1 MGKVKGQRDN
11 KGMRPIRE
19 IAAAIGL
26 LEDDLEY
33 YGRYKAKVGLKA
45 INRLKRRTD
54 ASLIL
59 VSAMT
64 PTPAGEGKTTVS
76 IGLAQA
82 LAKLGK
88 SAMVALREPSLGPV
102 FGIKGGATG
111 GGLSRVL
118 PADDINLHFTN
129 DFPAV
134 ESAHNLLSAL
144 IDNSIFHGNPLN
156 IDPRKI
162 TWRRVMDINDRS
174 LRDIVIGL
182 GGSTNGVPRETG
194 FDIVPSSEIM
204 AILCLSRSYAE
215 LKDKIR
221 KTLVGFTYD
230 DRPVMTGDLKVEGA
244 VTALLKHALLPN
256 LVQTT
261 EGVPA
266 IIHGGPFANIA
277 QGTNSII
284 GTDLAL
290 RLADYVVT
298 EAGFGFELG
307 AEKYFD
313 IVAPYGNLN
322 PRIVVLVATI
332 RALKYHAGVARE
344 DLNGPNP
351 RLAVLGMANLRKH
364 YENIDKFNVPCIIA
378 LNRFPSD
385 TDEEIRAVVEA
396 AEYEGMN
403 IAPADIFRLGGEGGL
418 ELAEKT
424 ANLIA
429 QSSGAFRTLYKW
441 DQPVED
447 KIFTIASEIYGAVSI
462 DYQPLARRNLDLIKK
477 FGFDKLPICIAKTQQ
492 SLSDN
497 PALLG
502 LPRDFIVTV
511 REIKIASGAGFLIP
525 ITGDILRMPG
535 LSKTPAAYHIDID
548 DDGNITGVDSPPLP
562 AIPATPGA
570 ARHG

>member
-1 MGKVKGQRDN
+1 MGTSEKPSVPERL
-11 KGMRPIRE
+11 RPIRD
-19 IAAAIGL
+19 IASTIGL
-26 LEDDLEY
+26 REEDLEY
-33 YGRYKAKVGLKA
+33 YGRYKAKVRLEA
-45 INRLKRRTD
+45 IRRFPRRD
-54 ASLIL
+54 DSNLIL

-82 LAKLGK
+82 LARLGK
-88 SAMVALREPSLGPV
+88 STIAALREPSLGPV

-118 PADDINLHFTN
+118 PVDDINLHFTN

-144 IDNSIFHGNPLN
+144 VDNAVFHGNPFN

-162 TWRRVMDINDRS
+162 TWRRVVDMNDRS

-221 KTLVGFTYD
+221 KILVGFTYD
-230 DRPVMTGDLKVEGA
+230 DKPVIAGDLKVEGA
-244 VTALLKHALLPN
+244 VTALLKYALLPN

-277 QGTNSII
+277 QGTNSVM

-298 EAGFGFELG
+298 EAGFGFDLG
-307 AEKYFD
+307 AEKFFD
-313 IVAPYGNLN
+313 IVAPYGELN
-322 PRIVVLVATI
+322 PRIVVLVATV

-344 DLNGPNP
+344 DLNAPNA
-351 RLAVLGMANLRKH
+351 RAAVLGMANLRKH
-364 YENIDKFNVPCIIA
+364 YGNIDKFNVPCIIA

-385 TDEEIRAVVEA
+385 TDEEVRAVVDA
-396 AEYEGMN
+396 AEREGMN

-418 ELAEKT
+418 DLAEKT
-424 ANLIA
+424 VRLIA
-429 QSSGAFRTLYKW
+429 GATGTFRTLYDW
-441 DQPVED
+441 EQPVED

-462 DYQPLARRNLDLIKK
+462 DYRPLAKRNLDLIRR
-477 FGFDKLPICIAKTQQ
+477 FGFDKLPVCIAKTQQ

-497 PALLG
+497 PSLLG
-502 LPRDFIVTV
+502 MPRDFIVTV

-525 ITGDILRMPG
+525 ITGEILRMPG
-535 LSKTPAAYHIDID
+535 LSKSPAAYHIDID
-548 DDGNITGVDSPPLP
+548 DAGTISGIV
-562 AIPATPGA
+562 
-570 ARHG
+570 

>member
-1 MGKVKGQRDN
+1 
-11 KGMRPIRE
+11 MRKTKQHNPEKNLRSIVD
-19 IAAAIGL
+19 IASMLGL
-26 LEDDLEY
+26 MENDLEL
-33 YGRYKAKVGLKA
+33 YGRYKAKVKLET
-45 INRLKRRTD
+45 IRRFSRRNNS
-54 ASLIL
+54 SLIL

-82 LAKLGK
+82 LTKIGK
-88 SAMVALREPSLGPV
+88 STIAALREPSLGPV

-111 GGLSRVL
+111 GGLSCVH
-118 PADDINLHFTN
+118 PVDDINLHFTN

-134 ESAHNLLSAL
+134 ESAHNLLSA
-144 IDNSIFHGNPLN
+144 IVDNSIFHGNPLN

-162 TWRRVMDINDRS
+162 TWRRVIDMNDRS

-204 AILCLSRSYAE
+204 AILCLSRSYEE

-221 KTLVGFTYD
+221 KILVSFTYD
-230 DRPVMTGDLKVEGA
+230 DQPVIAGDLKVEGA
-244 VTALLKHALLPN
+244 VTALLKYALLPN

-298 EAGFGFELG
+298 EAGFGFDLG

-313 IVAPYGNLN
+313 IVAPYGNFN
-322 PRIVVLVATI
+322 PRIVVLVATV
-332 RALKYHAGVARE
+332 RALKYHAGIARE
-344 DLNGPNP
+344 ELNDPNP
-351 RLAVLGMANLRKH
+351 HAAVLGMANLRKH
-364 YENIDKFNVPCIIA
+364 YENIDKFNVPCIVA

-385 TDEEIRAVVEA
+385 TDEEIKAVVEA
-396 AEYEGMN
+396 AENEGMN

-424 ANLIA
+424 VRLIA
-429 QSSGAFRTLYKW
+429 EAKGTSKPLYDWKL
-441 DQPVED
+441 PVED
-447 KIFTIASEIYGAVSI
+447 KIFKVASEIYGAVSI
-462 DYQPLARRNLDLIKK
+462 DYQPQARRNLDMIKK
-477 FGFDKLPICIAKTQQ
+477 FGYDRLPVCIAKTQQ

-497 PALLG
+497 PSLLG
-502 LPRDFIVTV
+502 LPSNFIVTV

-525 ITGDILRMPG
+525 ITGEILRMPG
-535 LSKTPAAYHIDID
+535 LSKVPAAYNINID
-548 DDGNITGVDSPPLP
+548 DSGNITGIV
-562 AIPATPGA
+562 
-570 ARHG
+570 

>member
-1 MGKVKGQRDN
+1 
-11 KGMRPIRE
+11 MRKTKQHNPEKNLRSIVD
-19 IAAAIGL
+19 IASMLGL
-26 LEDDLEY
+26 MENDLEL
-33 YGRYKAKVGLKA
+33 YGRYKAKVKLEA
-45 INRLKRRTD
+45 IRRFSRRNNS
-54 ASLIL
+54 SLIL

-82 LAKLGK
+82 LTKIGK
-88 SAMVALREPSLGPV
+88 STIAALREPSLGPV

-111 GGLSRVL
+111 GGLSRVH
-118 PADDINLHFTN
+118 PVDDINLHFTN

-134 ESAHNLLSAL
+134 ESAHNLLSA
-144 IDNSIFHGNPLN
+144 IVDNSIFHGNPLN

-162 TWRRVMDINDRS
+162 TWRRVIDMNDRS

-204 AILCLSRSYAE
+204 AILCLSRSYEE

-221 KTLVGFTYD
+221 KILVSFTYD
-230 DRPVMTGDLKVEGA
+230 DQPVIAGDLKVEGA
-244 VTALLKHALLPN
+244 VTALLKYALLPN

-298 EAGFGFELG
+298 EAGFGFDLG

-313 IVAPYGNLN
+313 IVAPYGNFN
-322 PRIVVLVATI
+322 PRIVVLVATV
-332 RALKYHAGVARE
+332 RALKYHAGIARE
-344 DLNGPNP
+344 KLNDPNP
-351 RLAVLGMANLRKH
+351 HAAVLGMANLRKH
-364 YENIDKFNVPCIIA
+364 YENIDKFNVPCIVA

-385 TDEEIRAVVEA
+385 TDEEIKAVVEA
-396 AEYEGMN
+396 AENEGMN

-418 ELAEKT
+418 DLAEKT
-424 ANLIA
+424 VRLIA
-429 QSSGAFRTLYKW
+429 EAKGTSKPLYDWKL
-441 DQPVED
+441 PVED
-447 KIFTIASEIYGAVSI
+447 KIFKVASEIYGAVSI
-462 DYQPLARRNLDLIKK
+462 DYQPQARRNLDMIKK
-477 FGFDKLPICIAKTQQ
+477 FGYDRLPVCIAKTQQ

-497 PALLG
+497 PNLLG
-502 LPRDFIVTV
+502 LPSNFIVTV

-525 ITGDILRMPG
+525 ITGEILRMPG
-535 LSKTPAAYHIDID
+535 LSKVPTAYNINID
-548 DDGNITGVDSPPLP
+548 DSGNVTGIV
-562 AIPATPGA
+562 
-570 ARHG
+570 

>member
-1 MGKVKGQRDN
+1 MGKVKEQRAV
-11 KGMRPIRE
+11 KGIRPISE
-19 IAAAIGL
+19 IAASIGL
-26 LEDDLEY
+26 AEDDLEC
-33 YGRYKAKVGLKA
+33 YGRYKAKVRIEA
-45 INRLKRRTD
+45 IKRFERRAN

-76 IGLAQA
+76 IGLAQS
-82 LAKLGK
+82 LARLGK
-88 SAMVALREPSLGPV
+88 PTIVALREPSLGPV

-111 GGLSRVL
+111 GGLSCVL
-118 PADDINLHFTN
+118 PMDEINLHFTN

-144 IDNSIFHGNPLN
+144 IDNTIFHGNPLN

-162 TWRRVMDINDRS
+162 TWRRVMDMNDRS

-182 GGSTNGVPRETG
+182 GGSSNGVPRETG

-221 KTLVGFTYD
+221 NILVGFTYD
-230 DRPVMTGDLKVEGA
+230 DKPVITGDMKVEGA

-266 IIHGGPFANIA
+266 VIHGGPFANIA

-322 PRIVVLVATI
+322 PRIVVLVATV
-332 RALKYHAGVARE
+332 RALKYHAGVSSE
-344 DLNGPNP
+344 DLNEPNP

-385 TDEEIRAVVEA
+385 TDEEIQAVISA
-396 AEYEGMN
+396 AEDEGMN
-403 IAPADIFRLGGEGGL
+403 IAPADIFRLGGEGGM
-418 ELAEKT
+418 ELAEKVV
-424 ANLIA
+424 NLIA
-429 QSSGAFRTLYKW
+429 KSSSTFRSLYKW

-447 KIFTIASEIYGAVSI
+447 KIFTVASKIYGAVSI
-462 DYQPLARRNLDLIKK
+462 DYQPLAKRNLDIIKK

-502 LPRDFIVTV
+502 LPRDFVVTV

-525 ITGDILRMPG
+525 ITGEILRMPG
-535 LSKTPAAYHIDID
+535 LSKVPAAYHIDID
-548 DDGNITGVDSPPLP
+548 DDGNITGISN
-562 AIPATPGA
+562 PGNS
-570 ARHG
+570 

>member
-1 MGKVKGQRDN
+1 MDKLKAQTGGKGL
-11 KGMRPIRE
+11 RPITE
-19 IAAAIGL
+19 IASSIGL
-26 LEDDLEY
+26 GEDDLEL
-33 YGRYKAKVGLKA
+33 YGRYKAKV
-45 INRLKRRTD
+45 RLESIRRFERRPN

-64 PTPAGEGKTTVS
+64 PTPAGEGKTTIS

-82 LAKLGK
+82 LARLGK
-88 SAMVALREPSLGPV
+88 KTIAALREPSLGPV
-102 FGIKGGATG
+102 FGMKGGATG
-111 GGLSRVL
+111 GGLSRVH
-118 PADDINLHFTN
+118 PVDDINLHFTN

-144 IDNSIFHGNPLN
+144 LDNTVYHGNPLN

-162 TWRRVMDINDRS
+162 TWRRVMDMNDRF

-182 GGSTNGVPRETG
+182 GGSINGIPRETG

-204 AILCLSRSYAE
+204 AILCLSKSYAE

-221 KTLVGFTYD
+221 KIMVGLTYD
-230 DRPVMTGDLKVEGA
+230 DQPVIAGDLKVEGA
-244 VTALLKHALLPN
+244 VTALLKYALLPN

-290 RLADYVVT
+290 RLADYIVT
-298 EAGFGFELG
+298 EAGFGFDLG

-313 IVAPYGNLN
+313 IVAPYGDLT
-322 PRIVVLVATI
+322 PRIVVLVATV
-332 RALKYHAGVARE
+332 RALKYHAGINRE
-344 DLNGPNP
+344 DLNTSNP
-351 RLAVLGMANLRKH
+351 RAAVLGMANLRKH
-364 YENIDKFNVPCIIA
+364 YENIDKFNVPCVIA

-385 TDEEIRAVVEA
+385 TDEEITAVIKA
-396 AEYEGMN
+396 AEDEGMN

-424 ANLIA
+424 VKVIEDASGTFRPLYDWNL
-429 QSSGAFRTLYKW
+429 
-441 DQPVED
+441 PVED
-447 KIFTIASEIYGAVSI
+447 KIFTIASEIYGAISI
-462 DYQPLARRNLDLIKK
+462 DYQPLAKRNLDLIRK

-497 PALLG
+497 PNLLG

-525 ITGDILRMPG
+525 ITGEILRMPG
-535 LSKTPAAYHIDID
+535 LAKTPAAYNIDID
-548 DDGNITGVDSPPLP
+548 DQGNISGVSSPGEIAPL
-562 AIPATPGA
+562 T
-570 ARHG
+570 

>member
-1 MGKVKGQRDN
+1 MIMEKAKGQRSDP
-11 KGMRPIRE
+11 GMRPIRE
-19 IAAAIGL
+19 IAASVGL
-26 LEDDLEY
+26 SEDDLEY
-33 YGRYKAKVGLKA
+33 YGRYKAKVRLEA
-45 INRLKRRTD
+45 IERSERR
-54 ASLIL
+54 ANAALIL

-76 IGLAQA
+76 IGLSQA

-102 FGIKGGATG
+102 FGVKGGATG

-129 DFPAV
+129 DFAAV
-134 ESAHNLLSAL
+134 ASAHNLLSAL

-156 IDPRKI
+156 IDPRKVA
-162 TWRRVMDINDRS
+162 WRRVLDLNDRS

-230 DRPVMTGDLKVEGA
+230 DRPVITGDLKIEGA

-266 IIHGGPFANIA
+266 VIHGGPFANIA
-277 QGTNSII
+277 QGTSSII

-307 AEKYFD
+307 AEKFFD

-322 PRIVVLVATI
+322 PRIVVLVATV
-332 RALKYHAGVARE
+332 RALKYHAGAARE
-344 DLNGPNP
+344 ALDTPHP

-364 YENIDKFNVPCIIA
+364 YENIDKFNVPCIVA

-385 TDEEIRAVVEA
+385 TDEEVQAVIQA
-396 AEYEGMN
+396 AEDEGMN

-424 ANLIA
+424 ADLIEKA
-429 QSSGAFRTLYKW
+429 TGGFRTLYKW

-462 DYQPLARRNLDLIKK
+462 DYQPQARRNLDLIKK

-535 LSKTPAAYHIDID
+535 LSKRPAAHQIDID
-548 DDGNITGVDSPPLP
+548 DAGHISGIT
-562 AIPATPGA
+562 
-570 ARHG
+570 

>member
-1 MGKVKGQRDN
+1 
-11 KGMRPIRE
+11 MRKTKQHNPEKNLRSIVD
-19 IAAAIGL
+19 IASMLGL
-26 LEDDLEY
+26 MENDLEL
-33 YGRYKAKVGLKA
+33 YGRYKAKVKLEA
-45 INRLKRRTD
+45 IRRFSRRNNS
-54 ASLIL
+54 SLIL

-82 LAKLGK
+82 LTKIGK
-88 SAMVALREPSLGPV
+88 STIAALREPSLGPV

-111 GGLSRVL
+111 GGLSRVH
-118 PADDINLHFTN
+118 PVDDINLHFTN

-134 ESAHNLLSAL
+134 ESAHNLLSA
-144 IDNSIFHGNPLN
+144 IVDNSIFHGNPLN

-162 TWRRVMDINDRS
+162 TWRRVIDMNDRS

-204 AILCLSRSYAE
+204 AILCLSRSYEE

-221 KTLVGFTYD
+221 KILVSFTYD
-230 DRPVMTGDLKVEGA
+230 DQAVIAGDLKVEGA
-244 VTALLKHALLPN
+244 VTALLKYALLPN

-298 EAGFGFELG
+298 EAGFGFDLG

-313 IVAPYGNLN
+313 IVAPYGNFN
-322 PRIVVLVATI
+322 PRIVVLVATV
-332 RALKYHAGVARE
+332 RALKYHAGIARE
-344 DLNGPNP
+344 KLNDPNP
-351 RLAVLGMANLRKH
+351 HAAVLGMANLRKH
-364 YENIDKFNVPCIIA
+364 YENIDKFNVPCIVA

-385 TDEEIRAVVEA
+385 TDEEIKAVVEA
-396 AEYEGMN
+396 AENEGMN

-424 ANLIA
+424 VRLIA
-429 QSSGAFRTLYKW
+429 EAKGTSKPLYDWKL
-441 DQPVED
+441 PVED
-447 KIFTIASEIYGAVSI
+447 KIFKVASEIYGAVSI
-462 DYQPLARRNLDLIKK
+462 DYQPQARRNLDMIKK
-477 FGFDKLPICIAKTQQ
+477 FGYDRLPVCIAKTQQ

-497 PALLG
+497 PNLLG
-502 LPRDFIVTV
+502 LPSNFIVTV

-525 ITGDILRMPG
+525 ITGEILRMPG
-535 LSKTPAAYHIDID
+535 LSKVPAAYNINID
-548 DDGNITGVDSPPLP
+548 DSGNITGIV
-562 AIPATPGA
+562 
-570 ARHG
+570 

>member
-1 MGKVKGQRDN
+1 MENVKEQRAMN
-11 KGMRPIRE
+11 GLRPITD
-19 IAAAIGL
+19 IAASIGL
-26 LEDDLEY
+26 AEDDLECF
-33 YGRYKAKVGLKA
+33 GRYKAKVRLEA
-45 INRLKRRTD
+45 IRRFERRENT
-54 ASLIL
+54 SLIL

-82 LAKLGK
+82 LARLGK
-88 SAMVALREPSLGPV
+88 QTIVTLREPSLGPV

-111 GGLSRVL
+111 GGLSSVL
-118 PADDINLHFTN
+118 PVDDINLHFTN

-134 ESAHNLLSAL
+134 ENAHNLLSAL
-144 IDNSIFHGNPLN
+144 VDNSIFHGNPLN
-156 IDPRKI
+156 MDPRKI
-162 TWRRVMDINDRS
+162 TWRRVMDMNDRS

-182 GGSTNGVPRETG
+182 GGSTNGIPRETG

-221 KTLVGFTYD
+221 NILVGFTYD

-244 VTALLKHALLPN
+244 VTALLKYALLPN

-313 IVAPYGNLN
+313 IVAPYGKLN
-322 PRIVVLVATI
+322 PRIVVLVATV

-344 DLNGPNP
+344 HLNEANP
-351 RLAVLGMANLRKH
+351 RAAVLGMANLRKH
-364 YENIDKFNVPCIIA
+364 YENMDKFNVPCVVA

-385 TDEEIRAVVEA
+385 TDEEIRAVIRV
-396 AEYEGMN
+396 AENEGMN
-403 IAPADIFRLGGEGGL
+403 IAPVDIFRLGGEGGL
-418 ELAEKT
+418 ELAEK
-424 ANLIA
+424 AMNIIA
-429 QSSGAFRTLYKW
+429 KATGSFRSLYTW

-447 KIFTIASEIYGAVSI
+447 KIFTIASKIYGAVSI
-462 DYQPLARRNLDLIKK
+462 DYQPLAKRNLDLIKK

-525 ITGDILRMPG
+525 ITGEILRMPG

-548 DDGNITGVDSPPLP
+548 DDGKITG
-562 AIPATPGA
+562 ITTPGDE
-570 ARHG
+570 

>member
-1 MGKVKGQRDN
+1 
-11 KGMRPIRE
+11 MRKTKQHNPEKNLRSIVD
-19 IAAAIGL
+19 IASMLGL
-26 LEDDLEY
+26 MENDLEL
-33 YGRYKAKVGLKA
+33 YGRYKAKVRLEA
-45 INRLKRRTD
+45 IRRFSRRNNS
-54 ASLIL
+54 SLIL

-82 LAKLGK
+82 LAKIGK
-88 SAMVALREPSLGPV
+88 STIAALREPSLGPV

-111 GGLSRVL
+111 GGLSRVH
-118 PADDINLHFTN
+118 PVDDINLHFTN

-134 ESAHNLLSAL
+134 ESAHNLLSA
-144 IDNSIFHGNPLN
+144 IVDNSIFHGNPLN

-162 TWRRVMDINDRS
+162 TWRRVIDMNDRS

-204 AILCLSRSYAE
+204 AILCLSRSYEE

-221 KTLVGFTYD
+221 KILVSFTYD
-230 DRPVMTGDLKVEGA
+230 DQPVIAGDLKVEGA
-244 VTALLKHALLPN
+244 VTALLKYALLPN

-298 EAGFGFELG
+298 EAGFGFDLG

-313 IVAPYGNLN
+313 IVAPYGNFN
-322 PRIVVLVATI
+322 PRIVVLVATV
-332 RALKYHAGVARE
+332 RALKYHAGIARE
-344 DLNGPNP
+344 KLNDPNP
-351 RLAVLGMANLRKH
+351 HAAVLGMANLRKH
-364 YENIDKFNVPCIIA
+364 YENIDKFNVPCIVA

-385 TDEEIRAVVEA
+385 TDEEIKAVVEA
-396 AEYEGMN
+396 AENEGMN

-418 ELAEKT
+418 DLAEKT
-424 ANLIA
+424 VRLIA
-429 QSSGAFRTLYKW
+429 EAKGTSKPLYDWKL
-441 DQPVED
+441 PVED
-447 KIFTIASEIYGAVSI
+447 KIFKVASEIYGAVSI
-462 DYQPLARRNLDLIKK
+462 DYQPQARRNLDMIKK
-477 FGFDKLPICIAKTQQ
+477 FGYDRLPVCIAKTQQ

-497 PALLG
+497 PNLLG
-502 LPRDFIVTV
+502 LPSNFIVTV

-525 ITGDILRMPG
+525 ITGEILRMPG
-535 LSKTPAAYHIDID
+535 LSKVPAAYNINID
-548 DDGNITGVDSPPLP
+548 DSGNITGIV
-562 AIPATPGA
+562 
-570 ARHG
+570 

>member
-1 MGKVKGQRDN
+1 
-11 KGMRPIRE
+11 MRKTKEHSPGNNLRHIVD
-19 IAAAIGL
+19 IAAKLGL
-26 LEDDLEY
+26 TEDDLEL
-33 YGRYKAKVGLKA
+33 YGRYKAK
-45 INRLKRRTD
+45 IRLEVARRFSRRNNS
-54 ASLIL
+54 SLIL

-82 LAKLGK
+82 LAKIGK
-88 SAMVALREPSLGPV
+88 STIAALREPSLGPV

-111 GGLSRVL
+111 GGLSRVH
-118 PADDINLHFTN
+118 PVDDINLHFTN

-134 ESAHNLLSAL
+134 ESAHNLLSAMV
-144 IDNSIFHGNPLN
+144 DNSIFHGNPLN

-162 TWRRVMDINDRS
+162 TWRRVIDMNDRS

-204 AILCLSRSYAE
+204 AILCLSRSYEE
-215 LKDKIR
+215 LKNKISR
-221 KTLVGFTYD
+221 ILVSYTYD
-230 DRPVMTGDLKVEGA
+230 DRPVIAGDLKVEGA
-244 VTALLKHALLPN
+244 VTALLKYALLPN

-284 GTDLAL
+284 STDLAL

-298 EAGFGFELG
+298 EAGFGFDLG

-313 IVAPYGNLN
+313 IVAPYGNFN
-322 PRIVVLVATI
+322 PRIVVLVATV
-332 RALKYHAGVARE
+332 RALKYHAGIARE
-344 DLNGPNP
+344 ELNNPNP
-351 RLAVLGMANLRKH
+351 HAAVLGMANLRKH
-364 YENIDKFNVPCIIA
+364 YENIDKFNVPCIVA

-385 TDEEIRAVVEA
+385 TDEEIQAVVKA
-396 AEYEGMN
+396 AENEGMN
-403 IAPADIFRLGGEGGL
+403 IAPTDIFKLGGEGGL

-424 ANLIA
+424 VRLIA
-429 QSSGAFRTLYKW
+429 EAEGTFKPLYDW
-441 DQPVED
+441 NLPVED
-447 KIFTIASEIYGAVSI
+447 KIFKVASEIYGAVSI
-462 DYQPLARRNLDLIKK
+462 DYQPQARRNLDMIKK
-477 FGFDKLPICIAKTQQ
+477 IGYDRLPVCIAKTQQ

-497 PALLG
+497 PNLLG
-502 LPRDFIVTV
+502 LPSNFIVTV

-525 ITGDILRMPG
+525 ITGEILRMPG
-535 LSKTPAAYHIDID
+535 LSRTPAAYNINID
-548 DDGNITGVDSPPLP
+548 DTGNIKGIV
-562 AIPATPGA
+562 
-570 ARHG
+570 

>member
-1 MGKVKGQRDN
+1 
-11 KGMRPIRE
+11 MRKTKQHNPEKNLRSI
-19 IAAAIGL
+19 IDVASILGL
-26 LEDDLEY
+26 MENDLEL
-33 YGRYKAKVGLKA
+33 YGRYKAKVKLEA
-45 INRLKRRTD
+45 IRRFSRRNKS
-54 ASLIL
+54 SLIL

-82 LAKLGK
+82 LAKIGK
-88 SAMVALREPSLGPV
+88 STIAALREPSLGPV

-111 GGLSRVL
+111 GGLSRVH
-118 PADDINLHFTN
+118 PVDDINLHFTN

-134 ESAHNLLSAL
+134 ESAHNLLSA
-144 IDNSIFHGNPLN
+144 IVDNSIFHGNSLN

-162 TWRRVMDINDRS
+162 TWRRVIAMNDRS

-204 AILCLSRSYAE
+204 AILCLSRSYEE

-221 KTLVGFTYD
+221 KILVSFTYD
-230 DRPVMTGDLKVEGA
+230 DQPVIAGNLKVEGA
-244 VTALLKHALLPN
+244 VTALLKYALLPN

-298 EAGFGFELG
+298 EAGFGFDLG

-313 IVAPYGNLN
+313 IVAPYGNFN
-322 PRIVVLVATI
+322 PRIVVLVATV
-332 RALKYHAGVARE
+332 RALKYHAGIARE
-344 DLNGPNP
+344 ELNDPNP
-351 RLAVLGMANLRKH
+351 HAAVLGMANLRKH
-364 YENIDKFNVPCIIA
+364 YENIDKFNVPCIVA

-385 TDEEIRAVVEA
+385 TDEEIKAVVEA
-396 AEYEGMN
+396 AENEGMN

-424 ANLIA
+424 VRLIA
-429 QSSGAFRTLYKW
+429 EAKGTSKPLYDWKL
-441 DQPVED
+441 PVED
-447 KIFTIASEIYGAVSI
+447 KIFKVASEIYGAVSI
-462 DYQPLARRNLDLIKK
+462 DYQPQARRDLDMIKK
-477 FGFDKLPICIAKTQQ
+477 IGYDRLPVCIAKTQQ

-497 PALLG
+497 PSLLG
-502 LPRDFIVTV
+502 LPSNFIVTV
-511 REIKIASGAGFLIP
+511 REIKIASGAGFLVP
-525 ITGDILRMPG
+525 ITGEILRMPG
-535 LSKTPAAYHIDID
+535 LSKVPAAYNINIDNT
-548 DDGNITGVDSPPLP
+548 GNITGIV
-562 AIPATPGA
+562 
-570 ARHG
+570 

>member
-1 MGKVKGQRDN
+1 MKRTKQHNPEKNLRSIVD
-11 KGMRPIRE
+11 
-19 IAAAIGL
+19 IASMLGL
-26 LEDDLEY
+26 KENDLEL
-33 YGRYKAKVGLKA
+33 YGRYKAKV
-45 INRLKRRTD
+45 RLEVIRRFSRRNNS
-54 ASLIL
+54 SLIL

-82 LAKLGK
+82 LAKIGK
-88 SAMVALREPSLGPV
+88 STIAALREPSLGPV
-102 FGIKGGATG
+102 FGVKGGATG
-111 GGLSRVL
+111 GGLSRVH
-118 PADDINLHFTN
+118 PVDDINLHFTN

-134 ESAHNLLSAL
+134 ESAHNLLSA
-144 IDNSIFHGNPLN
+144 IVDNSIFHGNPLN

-162 TWRRVMDINDRS
+162 TWRRVIDMNDRS

-204 AILCLSRSYAE
+204 AILCLSRSYEE
-215 LKDKIR
+215 LKDKIS
-221 KTLVGFTYD
+221 KILVSFTYD
-230 DRPVMTGDLKVEGA
+230 DYPVIAGDLKVEGA
-244 VTALLKHALLPN
+244 VTALLKYALLPN

-298 EAGFGFELG
+298 EAGFGFDLG

-313 IVAPYGNLN
+313 IVAPYGNFN
-322 PRIVVLVATI
+322 PRIVVLVATV
-332 RALKYHAGVARE
+332 RALKYHAGIARKE
-344 DLNGPNP
+344 LNDPNP
-351 RLAVLGMANLRKH
+351 IMAVLGMANLRKH
-364 YENIDKFNVPCIIA
+364 YENIDKFNVPCIVA

-385 TDEEIRAVVEA
+385 TDEEMKAVVEA
-396 AEYEGMN
+396 AENEGMN

-424 ANLIA
+424 VRLIA
-429 QSSGAFRTLYKW
+429 EAKGTFKPLYDWKL
-441 DQPVED
+441 PVED
-447 KIFTIASEIYGAVSI
+447 KIFKVASEIYGAVSI
-462 DYQPLARRNLDLIKK
+462 DYQPQARRNLDMIKK
-477 FGFDKLPICIAKTQQ
+477 IGYDKLPVCIAKTQQ

-497 PALLG
+497 PSLLG
-502 LPRDFIVTV
+502 LPSNFIVTV

-525 ITGDILRMPG
+525 ITGEILRMPG
-535 LSKTPAAYHIDID
+535 LSKVPAAYNINIDHT
-548 DDGNITGVDSPPLP
+548 GNITGIV
-562 AIPATPGA
+562 
-570 ARHG
+570 

>member
-1 MGKVKGQRDN
+1 MKREKAQRAA
-11 KGMRPIRE
+11 KRMRPIYE
-19 IAAAIGL
+19 IAASIGMA
-26 LEDDLEY
+26 EDDLEC
-33 YGRYKAKVGLKA
+33 YGRYKAKV
-45 INRLKRRTD
+45 RLETIKRFERRAN

-82 LAKLGK
+82 LARLGK
-88 SAMVALREPSLGPV
+88 KTIVTLREPSLGPV
-102 FGIKGGATG
+102 FGVKGGATG
-111 GGLSRVL
+111 GGLSCVL

-144 IDNSIFHGNPLN
+144 VDNSVFHGNPLN

-162 TWRRVMDINDRS
+162 TWRRVMDMNDRS

-182 GGSTNGVPRETG
+182 GGSANGVPRESG

-204 AILCLSRSYAE
+204 AILCLSHSYAE
-215 LKDKIR
+215 LKEKIR
-221 KTLVGFTYD
+221 KILVGFTYD
-230 DRPVMTGDLKVEGA
+230 DKPVITRDLKVEGA
-244 VTALLKHALLPN
+244 VTSLLKHALLPN

-266 IIHGGPFANIA
+266 IVHGGPFANIA

-298 EAGFGFELG
+298 EAGFGFDLG

-313 IVAPYGNLN
+313 IVAPYGKFN
-322 PRIVVLVATI
+322 PRIVVLVATV
-332 RALKYHAGVARE
+332 RALKYHAGVPA
-344 DLNGPNP
+344 DSLNEPNP
-351 RLAVLGMANLRKH
+351 RVAVLGMANLRKH

-385 TDEEIRAVVEA
+385 TDAEIQAVVGV
-396 AEYEGMN
+396 AEDEGMN
-403 IAPADIFRLGGEGGL
+403 IAPVDIFRKGGEGGL
-418 ELAEKT
+418 ELAEK
-424 ANLIA
+424 AADIIA
-429 QSSGAFRTLYKW
+429 KASGTFRSLYRW

-447 KIFTIASEIYGAVSI
+447 KIFTVASKIYGAVSI
-462 DYQPLARRNLDLIKK
+462 DYQPLAKRNLDLIKK

-497 PALLG
+497 PSLLG
-502 LPRDFIVTV
+502 LPSDFIVTV

-525 ITGDILRMPG
+525 ITGEILRMPG
-535 LSKTPAAYHIDID
+535 LSKAPAAYHIDID
-548 DDGNITGVDSPPLP
+548 DEGNITGVT
-562 AIPATPGA
+562 APGDA
-570 ARHG
+570 

>member
-1 MGKVKGQRDN
+1 
-11 KGMRPIRE
+11 MRPIYE
-19 IAAAIGL
+19 IAASIGMA
-26 LEDDLEY
+26 EDDLEC
-33 YGRYKAKVGLKA
+33 YGRYKAKV
-45 INRLKRRTD
+45 RLETIKRFERRAN

-82 LAKLGK
+82 LARLGK
-88 SAMVALREPSLGPV
+88 KTIVTLREPSLGPV
-102 FGIKGGATG
+102 FGVKGGATG
-111 GGLSRVL
+111 GGLSCVL

-144 IDNSIFHGNPLN
+144 VDNSVFHGNPLN

-162 TWRRVMDINDRS
+162 TWRRVMDMNDRS

-182 GGSTNGVPRETG
+182 GGSANGVPRESG

-204 AILCLSRSYAE
+204 AILCLSHSYAE
-215 LKDKIR
+215 LKEKIR
-221 KTLVGFTYD
+221 KILVGFTYD
-230 DRPVMTGDLKVEGA
+230 DKPVITRDLKVEGA
-244 VTALLKHALLPN
+244 VTSLLKHALLPN

-266 IIHGGPFANIA
+266 IVHGGPFANIA

-298 EAGFGFELG
+298 EAGFGFDLG

-313 IVAPYGNLN
+313 IVAPYGKFN
-322 PRIVVLVATI
+322 PRIVVLVATV
-332 RALKYHAGVARE
+332 RALKYHAGVPA
-344 DLNGPNP
+344 DSLNEPNP
-351 RLAVLGMANLRKH
+351 RVAVLGMANLRKH

-385 TDEEIRAVVEA
+385 TDAEIQAVVGV
-396 AEYEGMN
+396 AEDEGMN
-403 IAPADIFRLGGEGGL
+403 IAPVDIFRKGGEGGL
-418 ELAEKT
+418 ELAEK
-424 ANLIA
+424 AADIIA
-429 QSSGAFRTLYKW
+429 KASGTFRSLYRW

-447 KIFTIASEIYGAVSI
+447 KIFTVASKIYGAVSI
-462 DYQPLARRNLDLIKK
+462 DYQPLAKRNLDLIKK

-497 PALLG
+497 PSLLG
-502 LPRDFIVTV
+502 LPSDFIVTV

-525 ITGDILRMPG
+525 ITGEILRMPG
-535 LSKTPAAYHIDID
+535 LSKAPAAYHIDID
-548 DDGNITGVDSPPLP
+548 DEGNITGVT
-562 AIPATPGA
+562 APGDA
-570 ARHG
+570 

>member
-1 MGKVKGQRDN
+1 MNRTDKHHAHQLK
-11 KGMRPIRE
+11 PIAE
-19 IAAAIGL
+19 IAASIGL
-26 LEDDLEY
+26 KEDDLEY
-33 YGRYKAKVGLKA
+33 YGRYKAKV
-45 INRLKRRTD
+45 RLDAVKNWERRD
-54 ASLIL
+54 NSALIL

-88 SAMVALREPSLGPV
+88 ATIVALREPSLGPV

-111 GGLSRVL
+111 GGKSCVHPL
-118 PADDINLHFTN
+118 DEINLHFTN

-144 IDNSIFHGNPLN
+144 VDNAVFHGNPLN

-162 TWRRVMDINDRS
+162 TWRRVLDVNDRS

-221 KTLVGFTYD
+221 RTLVGFTYD
-230 DRPVMTGDLKVEGA
+230 DRPVLTGDLKVEGA

-277 QGTNSII
+277 QGTSSIM

-290 RLADYVVT
+290 RLADFVVT
-298 EAGFGFELG
+298 EAGFGFDLG
-307 AEKYFD
+307 AEKFFD
-313 IVAPYGNLN
+313 IVAPYGDLN
-322 PRIVVLVATI
+322 PRIVVLVATV
-332 RALKYHAGVARE
+332 RAMKYHAGVARE
-344 DLNGPNP
+344 HLNEPNP
-351 RLAVLGMANLRKH
+351 QAAVLGMANLRKH
-364 YENIDKFNVPCIIA
+364 YQNIDKFNVPCIIA
-378 LNRFPSD
+378 LNRFPTDSD
-385 TDEEIRAVVEA
+385 AEIRAVVKA

-403 IAPADIFRLGGEGGL
+403 IAPADIFRKGGEGGL

-424 ANLIA
+424 AGLIA
-429 QSSGAFRTLYKW
+429 SANGSFRRLYDW
-441 DQPVED
+441 NQPVED
-447 KIFTIASEIYGAVSI
+447 KIFTVASEIYGAVSI
-462 DYQPLARRNLDLIKK
+462 DYQPLAKRNLDLIKK
-477 FGFDKLPICIAKTQQ
+477 IGYDKLPICIAKTQQ

-525 ITGDILRMPG
+525 ITGEILRMPG
-535 LSKTPAAYHIDID
+535 LAKQPAAFNIDID
-548 DDGNITGVDSPPLP
+548 DKGNITGIV
-562 AIPATPGA
+562 APGKD
-570 ARHG
+570 

>member
-1 MGKVKGQRDN
+1 MGKAKQSLVN
-11 KGMRPIRE
+11 LGMRPIRD
-19 IAAAIGL
+19 IAASVGL
-26 LEDDLEY
+26 AEDDLEH
-33 YGRYKAKVGLKA
+33 YGRYKAKVRLEA
-45 INRLKRRTD
+45 IHRRERRATS
-54 ASLIL
+54 ALIL

-82 LAKLGK
+82 LARLGK
-88 SAMVALREPSLGPV
+88 PAMVALREPSLGPV
-102 FGIKGGATG
+102 FGVKGGATG

-134 ESAHNLLSAL
+134 ESAHNLLAAL
-144 IDNSIFHGNPLN
+144 VDNSIFHGNPLN

-162 TWRRVMDINDRS
+162 TWRRVLDINDRS

-221 KTLVGFTYD
+221 KALIGFTYD

-266 IIHGGPFANIA
+266 VIHGGPFANIA

-322 PRIVVLVATI
+322 PRIVVLVATV

-344 DLNGPNP
+344 DLNAPNP
-351 RLAVLGMANLRKH
+351 RVAVLGMANLRKH

-385 TDEEIRAVVEA
+385 TDEEIHAVIQA
-396 AEYEGMN
+396 AEDEGMN
-403 IAPADIFRLGGEGGL
+403 IATADVFRCGGEGGL

-424 ANLIA
+424 MNLIA
-429 QSSGAFRTLYKW
+429 RSSGVFQTLYRW
-441 DQPVED
+441 EQPVED
-447 KIFTIASEIYGAVSI
+447 KIFTVASEIYGAVSI
-462 DYQPLARRNLDLIKK
+462 DYQPTARRNLDLIKK

-502 LPRDFIVTV
+502 LPSNFIVTV

-535 LSKTPAAYHIDID
+535 LAKAPAAHHIDID
-548 DDGNITGVDSPPLP
+548 DDGNISG
-562 AIPATPGA
+562 IN
-570 ARHG
+570 

>member
-1 MGKVKGQRDN
+1 MKKEKPKRAVKP
-11 KGMRPIRE
+11 MRPIYE
-19 IAAAIGL
+19 IAASIGL
-26 LEDDLEY
+26 AEDDLEC
-33 YGRYKAKVGLKA
+33 YGRYKAKVRIEA
-45 INRLKRRTD
+45 IKRFERR
-54 ASLIL
+54 ANPSLML

-88 SAMVALREPSLGPV
+88 QTIVTLREPSLGPV
-102 FGIKGGATG
+102 FGVKGGATG
-111 GGLSRVL
+111 GGLSCVH

-144 IDNSIFHGNPLN
+144 VDNSVFHGNPLN

-162 TWRRVMDINDRS
+162 TWRRVMDMNDRS

-182 GGSTNGVPRETG
+182 GGSTNGVPRESG

-204 AILCLSRSYAE
+204 AILCLSQSYAE
-215 LKDKIR
+215 LKEKIR
-221 KTLVGFTYD
+221 KILVGFTYD
-230 DRPVMTGDLKVEGA
+230 DKPVITKDLKVEGA
-244 VTALLKHALLPN
+244 VTSLLKHALLPN

-266 IIHGGPFANIA
+266 IVHGGPFANIA

-298 EAGFGFELG
+298 EAGFGFDLG

-313 IVAPYGNLN
+313 IVAPYGKFN
-322 PRIVVLVATI
+322 PRIVVLVATV
-332 RALKYHAGVARE
+332 RALKYHAGVPT
-344 DLNGPNP
+344 DSLNEPNP
-351 RLAVLGMANLRKH
+351 RVAVLGMANLRKH

-385 TDEEIRAVVEA
+385 TDAEIQAVVQA
-396 AEYEGMN
+396 AEDEGMN
-403 IAPADIFRLGGEGGL
+403 IAPVDIFRLGGEGGL
-418 ELAEKT
+418 ELAEKV
-424 ANLIA
+424 ADIIA
-429 QSSGAFRTLYKW
+429 KASGTFRSLYRW

-447 KIFTIASEIYGAVSI
+447 KIFTVASKIYGAVSI
-462 DYQPLARRNLDLIKK
+462 DYQPLAKRNLDLIKK

-497 PALLG
+497 PSLLG
-502 LPRDFIVTV
+502 LPSDFIVTV

-535 LSKTPAAYHIDID
+535 LSKAPAAYHIDID
-548 DDGNITGVDSPPLP
+548 DDGNITGVT
-562 AIPATPGA
+562 APGDA
-570 ARHG
+570 

>member
-1 MGKVKGQRDN
+1 
-11 KGMRPIRE
+11 MRKTKQHNPEKNLRSIVD
-19 IAAAIGL
+19 IASMLGL
-26 LEDDLEY
+26 MENDLEL
-33 YGRYKAKVGLKA
+33 YGRYKAKVKLEA
-45 INRLKRRTD
+45 IRRFSRRNNS
-54 ASLIL
+54 SLIL

-82 LAKLGK
+82 LTKIGK
-88 SAMVALREPSLGPV
+88 STIAALREPSLGPV

-111 GGLSRVL
+111 GGLSCVH
-118 PADDINLHFTN
+118 PVDDINLHFTN

-134 ESAHNLLSAL
+134 ESAHNLLSA
-144 IDNSIFHGNPLN
+144 IVDNSIFHGNPLN

-162 TWRRVMDINDRS
+162 TWRRVIDMNDRS

-204 AILCLSRSYAE
+204 AILCLSRSYEE

-221 KTLVGFTYD
+221 KILVSFTYD
-230 DRPVMTGDLKVEGA
+230 DQPVIAGDLKVEGA
-244 VTALLKHALLPN
+244 VTALLKYALLPN

-298 EAGFGFELG
+298 EAGFGFDLG

-313 IVAPYGNLN
+313 IVAPYGNFN
-322 PRIVVLVATI
+322 PRIVVLVATV
-332 RALKYHAGVARE
+332 RALKYHAGIARE
-344 DLNGPNP
+344 ELNDPNP
-351 RLAVLGMANLRKH
+351 HAAVLGMANLRKH
-364 YENIDKFNVPCIIA
+364 YENIDKFNVPCIVA

-385 TDEEIRAVVEA
+385 TDEEIKAVVEA
-396 AEYEGMN
+396 AENEGMN

-424 ANLIA
+424 VRLIA
-429 QSSGAFRTLYKW
+429 EAKGTSKPLYDWKL
-441 DQPVED
+441 PVED
-447 KIFTIASEIYGAVSI
+447 KIFKVASEIYGAVSI
-462 DYQPLARRNLDLIKK
+462 DYQPQARRNLDMIKK
-477 FGFDKLPICIAKTQQ
+477 FGYDRLPVCIAKTQQ

-497 PALLG
+497 PNLLG
-502 LPRDFIVTV
+502 LPSNFIVTV

-525 ITGDILRMPG
+525 ITGEILRMPG
-535 LSKTPAAYHIDID
+535 LSKVPAAYNINID
-548 DDGNITGVDSPPLP
+548 DSGNITGIV
-562 AIPATPGA
+562 
-570 ARHG
+570 

>member
-1 MGKVKGQRDN
+1 
-11 KGMRPIRE
+11 MRKTKQHNPEKNLRSIVD
-19 IAAAIGL
+19 IASMLGL
-26 LEDDLEY
+26 MENDLEL
-33 YGRYKAKVGLKA
+33 YGRYKAKVKLEA
-45 INRLKRRTD
+45 IRRFSRRNNS
-54 ASLIL
+54 SLIL

-82 LAKLGK
+82 LAKIGK
-88 SAMVALREPSLGPV
+88 STIAALREPSLGPV

-111 GGLSRVL
+111 GGLSRVH
-118 PADDINLHFTN
+118 PVDDINLHFTN

-134 ESAHNLLSAL
+134 ESAHNLLSA
-144 IDNSIFHGNPLN
+144 IVDNSIFHGNPLN

-162 TWRRVMDINDRS
+162 TWRRVIDMNDRS

-204 AILCLSRSYAE
+204 AILCLSRSYEE

-221 KTLVGFTYD
+221 KILVSFTYD
-230 DRPVMTGDLKVEGA
+230 DQPVIAGDLKVEGA
-244 VTALLKHALLPN
+244 VTALLKYALLPN

-298 EAGFGFELG
+298 EAGFGFDLG

-313 IVAPYGNLN
+313 IVAPYGNFN
-322 PRIVVLVATI
+322 PRIVVLVATV
-332 RALKYHAGVARE
+332 RALKYHAGIARE
-344 DLNGPNP
+344 KLNDPNP
-351 RLAVLGMANLRKH
+351 HAAVLGMANLRKH
-364 YENIDKFNVPCIIA
+364 YENIDKFNVPCIVA

-385 TDEEIRAVVEA
+385 TDEEIKAVVEA
-396 AEYEGMN
+396 AENEGMN

-418 ELAEKT
+418 DLAEKT
-424 ANLIA
+424 VRLIA
-429 QSSGAFRTLYKW
+429 EAKGTSKPLYDWKL
-441 DQPVED
+441 PVED
-447 KIFTIASEIYGAVSI
+447 KIFKVASEIYGAVSI
-462 DYQPLARRNLDLIKK
+462 DYQPQARRNLDMIKK
-477 FGFDKLPICIAKTQQ
+477 FGYDRLPVCIAKTQQ

-497 PALLG
+497 PNLLG
-502 LPRDFIVTV
+502 LPSNFIVTV

-525 ITGDILRMPG
+525 ITGEILRMPG
-535 LSKTPAAYHIDID
+535 LSKVPAAYNINID
-548 DDGNITGVDSPPLP
+548 DSGNITGIV
-562 AIPATPGA
+562 
-570 ARHG
+570 